1 MRRIIET
8 IAISFLMSSAF
19 QAVNIALDNKRKA
32 KARQAILNRM
42 RSERKMFY
50 ITAE

>member
-8 IAISFLMSSAF
+8 IAISFLMNSAF
-19 QAVNIALDNKRKA
+19 QAVNMALDSKRKA
-32 KARQAILNRM
+32 KARQAILDRM
-42 RSERKMFY
+42 RSERKFY